1 MRDIKSEVLAKEWA
15 KLTIAQSG
23 EGELF
28 EDGELAAAKILNET
42 LNLRTLASAPFEP
55 LIGAVSTS
63 GNEYIVLAENAPG
76 VAICFRLSNER
87 IYTISTMDLYSNGK
101 KYEPVKDGAT
111 VSSNENVGG
120 DQPEHPETL
129 YSEQDYKG
137 APIGTIVAANGENVY
152 MKTGDFSWCIA
163 GVESLDEGPIFD
175 YMRNVLRWGWGK

>member
-55 LIGAVSTS
+55 LIGAVSAS
-63 GNEYIVLAENAPG
+63 GSEYIVLAESAPG
-76 VAICFRLSNER
+76 VAICFRLSNGR

-101 KYEPVKDGAT
+101 EYRPVEDGAT
-111 VSSNENVGG
+111 VSQDEKVED
-120 DQPEHPETL
+120 DQPENPETL

-137 APIGTIVAANGENVY
+137 APSGTIVFASDSLPLVKKSNGDWT
-152 MKTGDFSWCIA
+152 TGVSQYPVRHIS
-163 GVESLDEGPIFD
+163 GVS
-175 YMRNVLRWGWGK
+175 RKVARWGWKL